1 MDAASVSSTVS
12 WCRPELSSPSSI
24 SSITVTTI
32 THLHLHYQIWR
43 VSVGVERGREVEEYE
58 GIVERVI
65 TGAPYLNT
73 ISVGFCMNGC
83 GDFTVSQADIKYE
96 ISTGTDSQS

>member
-32 THLHLHYQIWR
+32 THLHLHNQIWR
-43 VSVGVERGREVEEYE
+43 VNVGVERGREVEEYE
-58 GIVERVI
+58 GRDSGE
-65 TGAPYLNT
+65 GDHWGPHLNT

-83 GDFTVSQADIKYE
+83 SDFTVSQADIKKKK
-96 ISTGTDSQS
+96 STQTK